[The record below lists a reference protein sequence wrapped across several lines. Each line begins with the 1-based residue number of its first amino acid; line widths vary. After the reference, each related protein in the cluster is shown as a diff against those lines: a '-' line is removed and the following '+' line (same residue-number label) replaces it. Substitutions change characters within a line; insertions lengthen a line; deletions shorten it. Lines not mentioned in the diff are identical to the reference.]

1 MLILRDSFLRSANFT
16 CFSLSLMLLWV
27 KMFNSLAPLR
37 EIVVC
42 RCTAAFSVSER
53 VSCRRRRFCF
63 LNRFPAGKGNSAGQ
77 KEPADG
83 FRDNRA
89 EKGEL
94 LRGNKGMKKNV
105 RAFLMLTA
113 AIMTAALAAGCGQ
126 MRDGNGPMQ
135 IKETEKVTDAP
146 IVVVTEAV
154 TEAPETEKE
163 TQPVT
168 ELPPQTETQPVTEA
182 PAPAPE
188 PATEVELS
196 AKEERNQEQDYE
208 NWTTM
213 YALDDVNVR
222 EKPTTKKDNVFR
234 SLDQG
239 QTVTVTGETPNW
251 YKVYF
256 EDSDSYGYV
265 SKDWL
270 SASEVAPKT
279 DEERAAAAS
288 QAAETAPAAEPV
300 QAEHMDEDDNTA
312 APAPQPAAAPAVE
325 VSGGTVVTLNSDAN
339 LRSAASEVS
348 DVVGVLNAG
357 TQVTIVGE
365 ADRWY
370 QVNYNGSSGYI
381 NKNLVG

>member
-1 MLILRDSFLRSANFT
+1 
-16 CFSLSLMLLWV
+16 
-27 KMFNSLAPLR
+27 
-37 EIVVC
+37 
-42 RCTAAFSVSER
+42 
-53 VSCRRRRFCF
+53 
-63 LNRFPAGKGNSAGQ
+63 
-77 KEPADG
+77 
-83 FRDNRA
+83 
-89 EKGEL
+89 
-94 LRGNKGMKKNV
+94 MKKNV

-113 AIMTAALAAGCGQ
+113 AIMIAALAAGCGQ

>member
-1 MLILRDSFLRSANFT
+1 
-16 CFSLSLMLLWV
+16 
-27 KMFNSLAPLR
+27 
-37 EIVVC
+37 
-42 RCTAAFSVSER
+42 
-53 VSCRRRRFCF
+53 
-63 LNRFPAGKGNSAGQ
+63 
-77 KEPADG
+77 
-83 FRDNRA
+83 
-89 EKGEL
+89 
-94 LRGNKGMKKNV
+94 MKKNV
-105 RAFLMLTA
+105 RAFLVLA
-113 AIMTAALAAGCGQ
+113 AAMMTAAAAAGCGQ
-126 MRDGNGPMQ
+126 MREGNGPMQ
-135 IKETEKVTDAP
+135 IKQTEKVTEAP

-182 PAPAPE
+182 PAPE
-188 PATEVELS
+188 PVTEAELS
-196 AKEERNQEQDYE
+196 AKEERNQEQAYE
-208 NWTTM
+208 NWVTM

-222 EKPTTKKDNVFR
+222 EKPTTKKDNIFS

-256 EDSDSYGYV
+256 EDSDTYGYV

-279 DEERAAAAS
+279 AEEREAAMN
-288 QAAETAPAAEPV
+288 QAAETVPAAAPAQV
-300 QAEHMDEDDNTA
+300 QDHMDEDDNA
-312 APAPQPAAAPAVE
+312 PAPAPQPEAAPAVE

-339 LRSAASEVS
+339 LRSAASEIS

>member
-1 MLILRDSFLRSANFT
+1 M
-16 CFSLSLMLLWV
+16 
-27 KMFNSLAPLR
+27 
-37 EIVVC
+37 
-42 RCTAAFSVSER
+42 
-53 VSCRRRRFCF
+53 
-63 LNRFPAGKGNSAGQ
+63 
-77 KEPADG
+77 
-83 FRDNRA
+83 
-89 EKGEL
+89 
-94 LRGNKGMKKNV
+94 
-105 RAFLMLTA
+105 
-113 AIMTAALAAGCGQ
+113 
-126 MRDGNGPMQ
+126 
-135 IKETEKVTDAP
+135 
-146 IVVVTEAV
+146 
-154 TEAPETEKE
+154 
-163 TQPVT
+163 T

-182 PAPAPE
+182 PAPE
-188 PATEVELS
+188 PVTEAELS
-196 AKEERNQEQDYE
+196 AKEERNQEQAYE
-208 NWTTM
+208 NWVTM

-222 EKPTTKKDNVFR
+222 EKPTTKKDNIFS

-256 EDSDSYGYV
+256 EDSDTYGYV

-279 DEERAAAAS
+279 AEEREAAMN
-288 QAAETAPAAEPV
+288 QAAETVPAAAPAQV
-300 QAEHMDEDDNTA
+300 QDHMDEDDNA
-312 APAPQPAAAPAVE
+312 PAPAPQPEAAPAVE

-339 LRSAASEVS
+339 LRSAASEIS